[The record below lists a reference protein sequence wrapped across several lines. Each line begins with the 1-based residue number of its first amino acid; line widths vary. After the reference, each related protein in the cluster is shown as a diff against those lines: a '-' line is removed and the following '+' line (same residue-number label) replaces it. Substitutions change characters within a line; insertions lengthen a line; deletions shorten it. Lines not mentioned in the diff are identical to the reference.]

1 MFSSRTIRVL
11 VCLFGSAFAAGA
23 GAGEWPCYRADAA
36 RSGVTREKLSLP
48 LSVRWEYRPAQ
59 GPKPAWPEP
68 GRLLNRSDFDYAFQP
83 VAAGGRVHLASSAD
97 DTVRALD
104 GATGREL
111 WSFTTG
117 GPVRLAPHLADGKC
131 YFASDD
137 GWAYCLEAGTGKPV
151 WRFRAAPKDR
161 RMIGNGR
168 MISRWPC
175 RSGVLVVEG
184 VAYVTSGMWPALGVF
199 VWALDAATGKV
210 LWCNDTSCARFMAQ
224 PHVGAYAL
232 SGVAPQGYLLAS
244 QSALVVPTGR
254 AAPAGYDRSTGRLR
268 HYYHAENKL
277 NGSSWATLVG
287 RTVLFRAGFQ
297 GPDGPPTPG
306 EAQPTEADG
315 ITAAEDATG
324 YPGVHM
330 AGTYLALAGD
340 RLFYAV
346 GPGEIQAVDMARWR
360 AWQAETAETVRRAV
374 EASPEGRAPSRFTR
388 PRLDADAVRWSVEH
402 GRAYCL
408 AEAGGVLFV
417 GGSGAVTALDE
428 TGRQVWRAKVNGQ
441 VRGLAVADGRLLA
454 ATGTG
459 RIYSFAPAAE
469 VGTATVVTGAPEG
482 GRAAPKPTAAAA
494 ELAATLKWTRGYA
507 LLLGLP
513 DAALA
518 EEIARATGLRVIAVL
533 ADEEK
538 VAAER
543 RRLVRTTSLYGS
555 RIVVHHRPRGARL
568 PYPPY
573 FANAVVVGGKPGVPG
588 PELYRVLRPCGGV
601 LCLTGLA
608 GAEAAALARATG
620 APDSELRLAGRPVT
634 IVRGRLPGA
643 HDWNCQAGLD
653 RRVKWPLTMLWFGEP
668 GPSIFTSRH
677 LGPAAPVP
685 ADGIAYFRGYDH
697 LVAVDAY
704 NGTELWRREIP
715 SLHTGRRPATADPRD
730 VYGDDRSVYV
740 KLATGLVD
748 LRKLLK
754 AGKLLALDWP
764 TSWRVFGPLPA
775 EAGVPEAKQLAAI
788 PQRLSVGGKELA
800 GAKAEAPRGVLDL
813 AALCGGFE
821 ERREAWAFAAVDCA
835 KAGRLIVNASADWWM
850 AWYVDGKCVYDTLAD
865 GNMASPM
872 VVAAHGFA
880 VDVAAG
886 RHVLAVLVQSGSRG
900 FLLNSFGAMA
910 LPAFD
915 PLAAGPCVEL
925 DRWTGEQKKVYGR
938 VRRSKRLALDKPLAC
953 AVKFEGEDEPDAPD
967 VSGTVTLSKTGSAV
981 VMKLATGKAP
991 PAGAASSADAEE
1003 LEALI
1008 AQKIRAGRPP
1018 RPPLRRRAVWD
1029 LYLDFRPEARR
1040 LGLFDRGVFVLRVA
1054 GPGLAGPLG
1063 TRRVVGSAHVEPSA
1077 AAKVVDEKT
1086 GDTEIELTFDFEAI
1100 RDLAGAVPA
1109 SLGFAAKLALLED
1122 HLPTGRPMR
1131 PRRAAPQGIRGTVFE
1146 PSDFTTDGWATL
1158 VLRPGEPAP
1167 DLAKARAALVGEWDD
1182 LPDYVKEPPR
1192 APARPRDFT
1201 ISRRH
1206 PLTGAARRYDAYNLR
1221 DMYQR
1226 FYGCGGTGSGQAMD
1240 FFRSG
1245 TVALYD
1251 YDDDSGLRNFGGIKP
1266 GCHVN
1271 LIAALGLLIS
1281 SAGTAGCGCGYN
1293 FQGSFAL
1300 VPTDERSNE
1309 DWAVF
1314 WDLPAEILHHAALNL
1329 GAPGDRRDAGRTLW
1343 LALPR
1348 PAAGK
1353 TTAGI
1358 KLPCEIEADESG
1370 GSYRRNADRLRIAG
1384 TDRPWV
1390 YASGISGLRRIA
1402 IQTREILSMR
1412 SLVSKDPPKVDG
1424 RLDEACWEDTA
1435 PVAVRPAGTVWLR
1448 HDAAN
1453 LYVGYRRAGAEDPL
1467 GAPRAWTADRK
1478 GRDSAV
1484 WTDDFFEVCLGGRF
1498 GSEKELRLAVSAS
1511 GARYDAMRTN
1521 PPPGSRGARR
1531 GEAAEEKSW
1540 DGEWTAAVR
1549 AADEAL
1555 TMEVAVPWKT
1565 LAGAG
1570 LAKGQLGLAFR
1581 GGGPTEELPRRRF
1594 APVLLDYQVAG
1605 QDPRSRL
1612 FTVRLHF
1619 AEPDDVPAGQ
1629 RVFHVAVQGRQVLRD
1644 FDVVKE
1650 AGAPRRAVVREFGG
1664 ISVLDA
1670 LEITLTP
1677 VKGEPLLCG
1686 VELAVEGP

>member
-1 MFSSRTIRVL
+1 MYRSQTIRVS
-11 VCLFGSAFAAGA
+11 VCLFGSAFAAAA
-23 GAGEWPCYRADAA
+23 GAGEWPCYQADAA
-36 RSGVTREKLSLP
+36 RSGVTKEKLSLP

-59 GPKPAWPEP
+59 RPQPAWPEP

-83 VAAGGRVHLASSAD
+83 VAAGGLVYFGSSAD
-97 DTVRALD
+97 DTVCALD
-104 GATGREL
+104 AATGREK

-117 GPVRLAPHLADGKC
+117 GPVRLAPHVAEGKC

-151 WRFRAAPKDR
+151 WRFQAAPKDR

-184 VAYVTSGMWPALGVF
+184 VAYVTAGMWPALGVF

-210 LWCNDTSCARFMAQ
+210 LWCNDTSHARFMAQ

-232 SGVAPQGYLLAS
+232 TGVAPQGYLLAS

-254 AAPAGYDRSTGRLR
+254 AAPAGYDRSTGKLR
-268 HYYHAENKL
+268 HFFHAENKL
-277 NGSSWATLVG
+277 NGSCWATLVG
-287 RTVLFRAGFQ
+287 GVVLFRAGFQ

-315 ITAAEDATG
+315 ITAAEAATG
-324 YPGVHM
+324 YPSGDL
-330 AGTYLALAGD
+330 AKTYLALAGD

-346 GPGEIQAVDMARWR
+346 GPSEIRAVGMASWR
-360 AWQAETAETVRRAV
+360 AWQAETAEAVRRAI
-374 EASPEGRAPSRFTR
+374 EASPEGRVPSRFR
-388 PRLDADAVRWSVEH
+388 RIELDEDAVRWKVEH

-408 AEAGGVLFV
+408 AAAGGVLLV
-417 GGSGAVTALDE
+417 GGSDAVTALDE
-428 TGRQVWRAKVNGQ
+428 EGRQVWQAKVDGQ
-441 VRGLAVADGRLLA
+441 VRGLAVADGCLLA
-454 ATGTG
+454 ATSTG
-459 RIYSFAPAAE
+459 RIYSFAPAGGA
-469 VGTATVVTGAPEG
+469 AAAAVVTGGPEG
-482 GRAAPKPTAAAA
+482 GGAAPKLTAAAA
-494 ELAATLKWTRGYA
+494 ELAAALKWPRGYA

-518 EEIARATGLRVIAVL
+518 EEIARATGLRMIAVL

-538 VAAER
+538 VASER
-543 RRLVRTTSLYGS
+543 RRLVRTTNLYGS
-555 RIVVHHRPRGARL
+555 RIVVHHGPDGTRL
-568 PYPPY
+568 PYPPH
-573 FANAVVVGGKPGVPG
+573 FANAVVVAGKPSVPG

-601 LCLTGLA
+601 MCLTGLA
-608 GAEAAALARATG
+608 GAEAVELAKATG

-634 IVRGRLPGA
+634 IVRGPLVGA
-643 HDWNCQAGLD
+643 YDWNSEASLD
-653 RRVKWPLTMLWFGEP
+653 GRVKWPLTMLWFGDP

-677 LGPAAPVP
+677 LGAAAPVP

-715 SLHTGRRPATADPRD
+715 SLHTGRRAATADPRD
-730 VYGDDRSVYV
+730 TYADDRSVYV
-740 KLATGLVD
+740 KLSTGLVD
-748 LRKLLK
+748 LRRLLK
-754 AGKLLALDWP
+754 AGKVLPLEWP

-775 EAGVPEAKQLAAI
+775 DAGAPEAKQLTAI
-788 PQRLSVGGKELA
+788 PQRLSVGGKDLEA
-800 GAKAEAPRGVLDL
+800 VKGEAPRGVLDL

-821 ERREAWAFAAVDCA
+821 ERREAWAFATVDCP

-872 VVAAHGFA
+872 VVAAHAFA

-900 FLLNSFGAMA
+900 FLLNSQGAMA
-910 LPAFD
+910 LPTFD

-938 VRRSKRLALDKPLAC
+938 VRGSKRFALDKPLAC
-953 AVKFEGEDEPDAPD
+953 AVKFEGEDEDAAPD
-967 VSGTVTLSKTGSAV
+967 CSGTVTLSKTASAV

-1029 LYLDFRPEARR
+1029 LYLDFRPETRR
-1040 LGLFDRGVFVLRVA
+1040 LGLFERGVFVLRVT
-1054 GPGLAGPLG
+1054 GPGLAGPLK

-1077 AAKVVDEKT
+1077 AARVVDEKT
-1086 GDTEIELTFDFEAI
+1086 GDTEIELTFDLDAVRE
-1100 RDLAGAVPA
+1100 LAGAVPA
-1109 SLGFAAKLALLED
+1109 SLGFAAKLTLLED
-1122 HLPTGRPMR
+1122 HPPIGKPMR
-1131 PRRAAPQGIRGTVFE
+1131 PRRAGPEGIRGTVFE

-1158 VLRPGEPAP
+1158 VLRPGEPVP
-1167 DLAKARAALVGEWDD
+1167 DLAKARAALIGQWDD
-1182 LPDYVKEPPR
+1182 LPESVKEPPR
-1192 APARPRDFT
+1192 GPARPRDT
-1201 ISRRH
+1201 TMSRRH
-1206 PLTGAARRYDAYNLR
+1206 PLTDATRRYDAYNLR
-1221 DMYQR
+1221 GMYQR
-1226 FYGCGGTGSGQAMD
+1226 FYGCGGIGSAQAMD

-1251 YDDDSGLRNFGGIKP
+1251 YADDSGLRSFGGIKP

-1281 SAGTAGCGCGYN
+1281 SPGSAGCGCGYN
-1293 FQGSFAL
+1293 FKGSFAL

-1314 WDLPAEILHHAALNL
+1314 WDAPAEILHHAALNL

-1348 PAAGK
+1348 PAVGK

-1370 GSYRRNADRLRIAG
+1370 GSYRRNADRLRITG
-1384 TDRPWV
+1384 TDRPWI

-1402 IQTREILSMR
+1402 IRTRDIVSMQ
-1412 SLVSKDPPKVDG
+1412 SLTSKDPPKVDG
-1424 RLDEACWEDTA
+1424 RLDDACWEDTS
-1435 PVAVRPAGTVWLR
+1435 PVAVRPAGTMWLR

-1467 GAPRAWTADRK
+1467 DPRRAWVADSR

-1484 WTDDFFEVCLGGRF
+1484 WADDFFEVCLGGRF

-1540 DGEWTAAVR
+1540 DGEWSAAVR

-1555 TMEVAVPWKT
+1555 TMELAIPWKT
-1565 LAGAG
+1565 LARAG
-1570 LAKGQLGLAFR
+1570 LDKDQLGLALR
-1581 GGGPTEELPRRRF
+1581 GGGPTKELPRRRF

-1605 QDPRSRL
+1605 QDPRSRP

-1619 AEPDDVPAGQ
+1619 AEPDDVQAGQ

-1644 FDVVKE
+1644 FDVVRE
-1650 AGAPRRAVVREFGG
+1650 AGAPRRAVVRELRG

-1686 VELAVEGP
+1686 VELAAEGP